1 MRSYLD
7 PLIVAKL
14 STMLL
19 RAKCVVE
26 GTVSGLHSSKFRGQ
40 SLEFAQHREYSFGD
54 ELKRLDWKIYAKSDR
69 YFVKQYEEETNLKA
83 YILFDASGSMSYRS
97 DGISKLEYASYVV
110 ASLAYLMI
118 KQGDSVGLTVYGD
131 GIKKNISPRSGLS
144 HLSVILD
151 ALEHLPSGGETDISK
166 VLMDFSAIIKKRGL
180 IILISDLL
188 DDPDSVIKSV
198 KNYRFAKHDVM
209 VFHIL
214 DKAEEKLD
222 IPGNVLFQHMES
234 SRSIITE
241 PEIIKKE
248 YDKLVSDFIERYKT
262 EFHRADIDYSYF
274 NTSVPLDQALTKY
287 LSSRAKM

>member
-7 PLIVAKL
+7 PLIVAKM
-14 STMLL
+14 STMFL
-19 RAKCVVE
+19 RAKFVVE

-54 ELKRLDWKIYAKSDR
+54 ELRHLDWKIFGKSDR

-83 YILFDASGSMSYRS
+83 HILLDASGSMNYGS
-97 DGISKLEYASYVV
+97 GGLSKVEYASFVA

-131 GIKKNISPRSGLS
+131 GIKKNISSRSGMS

-151 ALEHLPSGGETDISK
+151 TLERLPSGGETDISK
-166 VLMDFSAIIKKRGL
+166 VLMDFSALIKKRGL
-180 IILISDLL
+180 IIIISDLL
-188 DDPDSVIKSV
+188 DNQDSVIKAV

-214 DKAEEKLD
+214 DRMEEKLD
-222 IPGNVLFQHMES
+222 MPGNILFENMENGS
-234 SRSIITE
+234 SLITE
-241 PEIIKKE
+241 PEIIKDE
-248 YDKLVSDFIERYKT
+248 YNKLISAFLERYKT

-287 LSSRAKM
+287 LSKRAEM